1 MENDKIDQ
9 GGSKKITLEMT
20 PENLREVMYVHRL
33 NAKKT
38 AAMIHVSP
46 ASIYHWRTG
55 HHKMPLG
62 LWECLLLK
70 LGHVPKMTIDGSDWS
85 VG

>member
-1 MENDKIDQ
+1 M
-9 GGSKKITLEMT
+9 TLEMT

-70 LGHVPKMTIDGSDWS
+70 LGHVPKMTIDGSDWI